1 MQTIPPTRLQ
11 RATSLCTREA
21 KVWRNFGGGVN
32 GRIGGICEECIQ
44 IEFEENELIKKRVA
58 LLEQLDKQY
67 EQIEKRLSGER
78 EV

>member
-1 MQTIPPTRLQ
+1 MRCENK
-11 RATSLCTREA
+11 LCVYYE
-21 KVWRNFGGGVN
+21 KNECSIGKISVN
-32 GRIGGICEECIQ
+32 SQGICEECIQ